1 MTQEQYDY
9 KLKSIDVRLSELEN
23 ELDTVITI
31 MKSNEKYDKD
41 IMRQLLKDIRTN
53 IQQVKEEYRE
63 VVKQSRNLQ

>member
-1 MTQEQYDY
+1 MTQEQYEY

-41 IMRQLLKDIRTN
+41 IMRQLLKDIRSN

>member
-41 IMRQLLKDIRTN
+41 IMRQLLKDIRSN

>member
-9 KLKSIDVRLSELEN
+9 KLKSIDIRLSELEK
-23 ELDTVITI
+23 ELDTVITV
-31 MKSNEKYDKD
+31 MKSNEQYDKD
-41 IMRQLLKDIRTN
+41 IMRQLLKDIRSN

>member
-1 MTQEQYDY
+1 MTQEQYEY

-23 ELDTVITI
+23 ELDTVITV
-31 MKSNEKYDKD
+31 MKSNEQYDKD
-41 IMRQLLKDIRTN
+41 IMRQLLKDIRSN

>member
-9 KLKSIDVRLSELEN
+9 KLKSIDIRLSELEK
-23 ELDTVITI
+23 ELDTVIDV
-31 MKSNEKYDKD
+31 MKSNKQYDKD
-41 IMRQLLKDIRTN
+41 IMRQLLKDIRSN

>member
-1 MTQEQYDY
+1 MTQEQYEY
-9 KLKSIDVRLSELEN
+9 KLKSIDVRLSELEK
-23 ELDTVITI
+23 ELDTVITV

-41 IMRQLLKDIRTN
+41 IMRQLLKDIRSN

>member
-1 MTQEQYDY
+1 MTQEQYEY

-23 ELDTVITI
+23 ELDTVITV
-31 MKSNEKYDKD
+31 MKSNENYDKD
-41 IMRQLLKDIRTN
+41 IMRQLLKDIRSN

>member
-1 MTQEQYDY
+1 MTQEQYEY

-41 IMRQLLKDIRTN
+41 IMRQLLKDVRSN

-63 VVKQSRNLQ
+63 VVKQSRNSQ

>member
-1 MTQEQYDY
+1 MTQEQYEY

-63 VVKQSRNLQ
+63 VVKQSRNSQ

>member
-1 MTQEQYDY
+1 MTQEQYEY

>member
-1 MTQEQYDY
+1 MTQEQYEY

-41 IMRQLLKDIRTN
+41 IVRQLLKDVRSN

-63 VVKQSRNLQ
+63 VVKQSRNAQ

>member
-1 MTQEQYDY
+1 MTQEQYEY
-9 KLKSIDVRLSELEN
+9 KLKSIDVRLSELEK

>member
-9 KLKSIDVRLSELEN
+9 KLKSIDVRLSELEK
-23 ELDTVITI
+23 ELDTVITV
-31 MKSNEKYDKD
+31 MKSNEQYDKD
-41 IMRQLLKDIRTN
+41 IMRQLLKDIRSN

>member
-1 MTQEQYDY
+1 MTQEQYEY

-41 IMRQLLKDIRTN
+41 IMRQLLKDVRSN

-63 VVKQSRNLQ
+63 VVKQSRNAQ

>member
-1 MTQEQYDY
+1 MTQEQYEY

-23 ELDTVITI
+23 ELDTVITV
-31 MKSNEKYDKD
+31 MRSNEKYDKD

-63 VVKQSRNLQ
+63 VVKQSRNL

>member
-1 MTQEQYDY
+1 MTQEQYEY
-9 KLKSIDVRLSELEN
+9 KLKSIDVRLSELEK

-31 MKSNEKYDKD
+31 MKSNENYDKD

>member
-1 MTQEQYDY
+1 MTQEQYEY

-23 ELDTVITI
+23 ELDTVITV

>member
-1 MTQEQYDY
+1 MTQEQYEY

-41 IMRQLLKDIRTN
+41 IIDRNKPLTDEDIN
-53 IQQVKEEYRE
+53 NMLPDESEGDNY
-63 VVKQSRNLQ
+63 

>member
-9 KLKSIDVRLSELEN
+9 KLKSIDARLSELEN

-41 IMRQLLKDIRTN
+41 IMRQLLKDIRSN

>member
-1 MTQEQYDY
+1 MTQEQYEY

-23 ELDTVITI
+23 ELDTIITI

-53 IQQVKEEYRE
+53 IKQVKEEYRE

>member
-9 KLKSIDVRLSELEN
+9 KLKSIDIRLSELEK
-23 ELDTVITI
+23 ELDTVIDV
-31 MKSNEKYDKD
+31 MKSNKQYDKD
-41 IMRQLLKDIRTN
+41 IMRQLLKDVRSN

>member
-9 KLKSIDVRLSELEN
+9 KLKSIDIRLSEREK
-23 ELDTVITI
+23 ELDTGITV
-31 MKSNEKYDKD
+31 MKSNEQYDKD
-41 IMRQLLKDIRTN
+41 IMRQLLKDIRSN

>member
-9 KLKSIDVRLSELEN
+9 KLKSIDIRLSELEK
-23 ELDTVITI
+23 ELDTVITV

-41 IMRQLLKDIRTN
+41 IMRQLLKDIRSN